1 MIVRSSYCNPKSA
14 VLFCDCQ
21 VNKAIHKTEKF
32 LKESEKNK
40 MSFFS
45 SMIWIALSFLFFT
58 VMVAVVSAWKTRDD
72 KLDTAEGYFLAG
84 RGLPGIVIAGSLLLT
99 NLSAEQLVGTNG
111 QGWASNMSP
120 IGWEVGALFTLFAL
134 ALWFLPTYLKMGT
147 TTIPQLM
154 EARFGRGTKTMFSV
168 VIVVMYS
175 ILNLPVIL
183 YSGAVVFEQIFDIS
197 GIMGTSKFV
206 AVAILCVII
215 GIIGGCYATFGGLK
229 AVAVS
234 DTINGIG
241 LIIGGL
247 MIPFLALALLGHETT
262 GGGLVEGVKYLVQT
276 EPEKLNAWA
285 SWDAAEPALPWPL
298 IFTGMFFNNLYWW
311 CTNQSFVQRALAAK
325 SLKEGQKGA
334 IYCGFLKTIG
344 FFYLVLPGVIA
355 YHLPSIQDKLAAA
368 GSSAIDFAYPAL
380 VSAVVPKPVMGFFAA
395 VLFGAI
401 LSSFNSVLNS
411 ASTMFTLDL
420 YRTAINPKA
429 SDMQCVKVGKIYGT
443 CAGAIAICVA
453 PFVMFAQGITTFL
466 NSMSQFVSL
475 PILFTVLGALIFRKA
490 PKYAPK
496 VITAVHVIAY
506 GAFMIL
512 KPCYPTSG
520 EPIHYLYAIAV
531 LFVVEFAIM
540 WYLNKYRGTEEYVPA
555 DVGAVDLTP
564 WKYRHIVCIIGIILA
579 IGIYILFSPIGIAA

>member
-1 MIVRSSYCNPKSA
+1 
-14 VLFCDCQ
+14 
-21 VNKAIHKTEKF
+21 
-32 LKESEKNK
+32 

-58 VMVAVVSAWKTRDD
+58 VMVAVISAWKTRDD

-154 EARFGRGTKTMFSV
+154 EARFGRGTKLMFSF

-183 YSGAVVFEQIFDIS
+183 YSGAVVFENIFDIS
-197 GIMGTSKFV
+197 GIFGISKFT
-206 AVAILCVII
+206 AVAILCVVI
-215 GIIGGCYATFGGLK
+215 GIIGGCYAIFGGLK

-262 GGGLVEGVKYLVQT
+262 GGGLVEGVKYLVQA

-395 VLFGAI
+395 VHVRRDPVLVQLGAELRVHHVHPRPVPLFHQSEG
-401 LSSFNSVLNS
+401 FGHHS
-411 ASTMFTLDL
+411 AS
-420 YRTAINPKA
+420 RSARSTAP
-429 SDMQCVKVGKIYGT
+429 
-443 CAGAIAICVA
+443 CAGCSRYLRGTVRH
-453 PFVMFAQGITTFL
+453 VSHSGITTFL
-466 NSMSQFVSL
+466 NSMSQFVPL
-475 PILFTVLGALIFRKA
+475 PILFTVLGALIFRRA
-490 PKYAPK
+490 HRSTHPRSLP
-496 VITAVHVIAY
+496 
-506 GAFMIL
+506 
-512 KPCYPTSG
+512 
-520 EPIHYLYAIAV
+520 
-531 LFVVEFAIM
+531 LFT
-540 WYLNKYRGTEEYVPA
+540 L
-555 DVGAVDLTP
+555 
-564 WKYRHIVCIIGIILA
+564 
-579 IGIYILFSPIGIAA
+579 SPMARL

>member
-1 MIVRSSYCNPKSA
+1 
-14 VLFCDCQ
+14 
-21 VNKAIHKTEKF
+21 
-32 LKESEKNK
+32 
-40 MSFFS
+40 
-45 SMIWIALSFLFFT
+45 MIWIALSFLFFT
-58 VMVAVVSAWKTRDD
+58 VMVAVISAWKTRDD

-154 EARFGRGTKTMFSV
+154 EARFGRGTKLMFSF

-183 YSGAVVFEQIFDIS
+183 YSGAVVFENIFDIS
-197 GIMGTSKFV
+197 GIFGISKFT
-206 AVAILCVII
+206 AVAILCVVI
-215 GIIGGCYATFGGLK
+215 GIIGGCYAIFGGLK

-262 GGGLVEGVKYLVQT
+262 GGGLVEGVKYLVQA

-355 YHLPSIQDKLAAA
+355 YHLPPIQDKLAAA

-506 GAFMIL
+506 GAFMII

-540 WYLNKYRGTEEYVPA
+540 WYLSKYRGTEEYVPA

>member
-1 MIVRSSYCNPKSA
+1 
-14 VLFCDCQ
+14 
-21 VNKAIHKTEKF
+21 
-32 LKESEKNK
+32 
-40 MSFFS
+40 
-45 SMIWIALSFLFFT
+45 MIWIALSFLFFT
-58 VMVAVVSAWKTRDD
+58 VMVAVISAWKTRDD

-154 EARFGRGTKTMFSV
+154 EARFGRGTKLMFSF

-183 YSGAVVFEQIFDIS
+183 YSGAVVFENIFDIS
-197 GIMGTSKFV
+197 GIFGISKFT
-206 AVAILCVII
+206 AVAILCVVI
-215 GIIGGCYATFGGLK
+215 GIIGGCYAIFGGLK

-262 GGGLVEGVKYLVQT
+262 GGGLVEGVKYLVQA

-540 WYLNKYRGTEEYVPA
+540 WYLNKYRGTEDYVPA

-579 IGIYILFSPIGIAA
+579 IGIYILFRPSALPHEYNKV